1 MLKSLGVRDGRWS
14 VSGLMTE
21 RSLSVL
27 LIAGAIFYV
36 ILILV
41 QDPGKFLQF
50 TLNGVVIG
58 AIYAL
63 VAMGFTLVYGTV
75 WFFDLSYGAMA
86 TIGGYTVF
94 YLSGQQK
101 TIGRGSIQNTAV
113 DIFVGALVAGVVA
126 WVLYT
131 WLYPNLRNRFD
142 RRLLLTAG
150 AVLAASAGAYTGFLL
165 SEPLSVHRI
174 FGPAVAIV
182 VAVVTF
188 WLLHLALGR
197 PRALSLK
204 MAIAATVA
212 LALGASSG
220 WLLWN
225 TPEANLYLSW
235 VLGAAIAGA
244 TGLALYRGLYF
255 YLRRRASSPLI
266 MLVASLGVLLSLT
279 ALVSIVFSP
288 DGRPLPPPF
297 GETPWR
303 FGGATIK
310 PFQVFYIGLTFVVF
324 GGLVLLLYKT
334 SFGKA
339 VRAIGDDE
347 EVARIVG
354 INAPVI
360 IAVIFALGA
369 AIAATGG
376 ILFGEDVS
384 IKPSNGLV
392 LLLKG
397 WVASVVGGIGNIHG
411 AILGGFV
418 LGMVENYGVWFI
430 PTAWKDAIAFGLLIL
445 FLSFWSR
452 GLLPRK

>member
-1 MLKSLGVRDGRWS
+1 MLKYLGAGNGVRG
-14 VSGLMTE
+14 VAGLVTR

-27 LIAGAIFYV
+27 LIAGAVFYV
-36 ILILV
+36 LLILG
-41 QDPGKFLQF
+41 QDPEKFLQF

-58 AIYAL
+58 AIYAI

-94 YLSGQQK
+94 YLSGQQR
-101 TIGRGSIQNTAV
+101 TIGRGSIHNTAV
-113 DIFVGALVAGVVA
+113 DVLLGALIAGVVA

-131 WLYPNLRNRFD
+131 WLYPKLRNRFN
-142 RRLLLTAG
+142 RRLLLASGFGLSILAG
-150 AVLAASAGAYTGFLL
+150 GYTGFLL
-165 SEPLSVHRI
+165 AHPLSLHRVLS
-174 FGPAVAIV
+174 PVVAIV
-182 VAVVTF
+182 VAVVAA
-188 WLLHLALGR
+188 WLLHSALGR
-197 PRALSLK
+197 PRALSVK
-204 MAIAATVA
+204 MAVAATVA

-220 WLLWN
+220 LMMMM
-225 TPEANLYLSW
+225 TPGANLYLSW
-235 VLGAAIAGA
+235 FVGAAFAGA
-244 TGLALYRGLYF
+244 TGMALYRGLYF

-266 MLVASLGVLLSLT
+266 MLVGSLGVLLSLT

-297 GETPWR
+297 GTDPWR
-303 FGGATIK
+303 FGGASIK
-310 PFQVFYIGLTFVVF
+310 PFQVFFIGFTFVMF
-324 GGLVLLLYKT
+324 AGLALLLFKT

-354 INAPVI
+354 INAPAI

-369 AIAATGG
+369 AIAAMGG
-376 ILFGEDVS
+376 IFLGEDLG
-384 IKPSNGLV
+384 IKPTNGLV

-397 WVASVVGGIGNIHG
+397 WVASVVGGIGNIYG
-411 AILGGFV
+411 ALLGGFV

-430 PTAWKDAIAFGLLIL
+430 PAAWKDAIAFGLLIL